1 MHACRYDCQMAVGRL
16 AGPSR
21 NLKPSFPVPTWP
33 VLTSTIPELPP
44 LARRPLAVVTDAHTS
59 IVYMLFKQSRV
70 NYSCNEPF
78 TQCIR
83 SHNGPVIRHNIQLY
97 SCSLYDNGLA
107 PTRIYARTTV
117 SY

>member
-33 VLTSTIPELPP
+33 VLTSTIPELPS

-59 IVYMLFKQSRV
+59 IVRMIFKHSCPF
-70 NYSCNEPF
+70 YSQNEPE
-78 TQCIR
+78 
-83 SHNGPVIRHNIQLY
+83 V
-97 SCSLYDNGLA
+97 SLSA
-107 PTRIYARTTV
+107 V
-117 SY
+117 SSRNNN